1 MPHPHP
7 RRLRFGVEMKA
18 PFPGRSWADS
28 VRQVEDLGFST
39 LVVPDHFHEG
49 LGPVAALASA
59 AAVTTD
65 LRLGTMVLD
74 CDLRHPA
81 VVARELATIDL
92 ISGGRLEV
100 GLGAGWRAADYEQ
113 SGIAFD
119 PPAVRV
125 DRLIEH
131 VAVLRGLFA
140 PGPFAFAGAHYE
152 IRGLDGTP
160 APATSGGPP
169 LLLAGGGP
177 RMLRFA
183 ARHGDIVGINPRI
196 RSGVIDV
203 ATAHDGLPAA
213 VDPKVAE
220 VRAAAGD
227 RWPDLELTSWVS
239 VASVSSRPRWLAARL
254 ATAWQAE
261 PADVVASPYALVGTE
276 ADLVERLHANRER
289 WGFSYYVLPQDAVV
303 AFAPLVAKATGT

>member
-119 PPAVRV
+119 PPPVRV

-131 VAVLRGLFA
+131 VAVLRGLFG
-140 PGPFAFAGAHYE
+140 PGPFAFAAAPYE
-152 IRGLDGTP
+152 IPGPAGPP
-160 APATSGGPP
+160 APAPPGGPP
-169 LLLAGGGP
+169 LLLAGGGR

-196 RSGVIDV
+196 PSGVIDV

-213 VDPKVAE
+213 VDGKVAW
-220 VRAAAGD
+220 VREAAGD
-227 RWPDLELTSWVS
+227 RWPDLELT
-239 VASVSSRPRWLAARL
+239 
-254 ATAWQAE
+254 
-261 PADVVASPYALVGTE
+261 
-276 ADLVERLHANRER
+276 
-289 WGFSYYVLPQDAVV
+289 
-303 AFAPLVAKATGT
+303 